1 MSGNFDPISL
11 AIALALLALLPLV
24 AVMTTSFLKLA
35 VVFALVRNAL
45 GVQQVP
51 PNMALYGLAAILSV
65 YVMGPVVMQVGQEL
79 RAASEPTSQSVPADT
94 AADPVGAMI
103 NAVARGAEPMRA
115 FMLKNSRPEQR
126 DFFVRTARHLW
137 GETQAQELRQD
148 DLIVLIPAF
157 LVSELTAAFQI
168 GFLLYLPFVIIDL
181 IVSNILL
188 AMGMMMVS
196 PVTISMPLK
205 LFLFVMVDGWTRLIQ
220 GLVLSYS

>member
-1 MSGNFDPISL
+1 MSGNFDPVSL
-11 AIALALLALLPLV
+11 AIALALLALLPLA

-51 PNMALYGLAAILSV
+51 PNMALYGLAVILSV

-79 RAASEPTSQSVPADT
+79 RAVSAPASQS
-94 AADPVGAMI
+94 AAAESRNDPVGAMLD
-103 NAVARGAEPMRA
+103 AVTRGIEPLRG

-137 GETQAQELRQD
+137 GETQARDLRQD
-148 DLIVLIPAF
+148 DMIVLIPAF

-205 LFLFVMVDGWTRLIQ
+205 LFLFVMIDGWTRLIQ